1 MDAYQQRLQAAI
13 GQVSEFLKVG
23 VWRLEVGDFNLFKRF
38 LVHALRIGLVVAGK
52 LSGERIHLRSAVL
65 TFYSLLSVVPVLAM
79 LFGLAKGF
87 GLDRVLEHEI
97 LKRIEGQEE
106 VVARLIS
113 FARNLLESTQ
123 GGVIAGVGVVV
134 LFWSVINVFSSI
146 EKGFNE
152 MWGITKTR
160 PLLRK
165 ATDYLSLSLFCAILA
180 AVSSTLTVMITSEVT
195 FFVNRV
201 KLLETVSPAIFV
213 GLKVLPMMVIW
224 LLFTLI
230 YTAIPN
236 TRVRIGSAALGGIL
250 AGTAFQIFQGIY
262 IGFQVGVAKYNA
274 IYGSFAA
281 LPLFLVWLQLSWL
294 IVLVGAQVS
303 VACQNLDRLGFEADS
318 QTISLGLRR
327 LLTLLVA
334 TQVVK
339 RFCLGEGASSSKTLC
354 SELKV
359 PPPLL
364 QDLLNDLSACG
375 LLVEVKTDSNHNAF
389 YQPAIDPDRIT
400 IQYVIA
406 RLEENGRTD
415 PPVDRSETFTKLFE
429 SMAKFRDAVDSSP
442 ANLLLKQL

>member
-1 MDAYQQRLQAAI
+1 MDAYQRLHTTI
-13 GQVSEFLKVG
+13 GRVSAFLKVG
-23 VWRLEVGDFNLFKRF
+23 LWRLEVGDFNLFERF
-38 LVHALRIGLVVAGK
+38 LVYALRIGVVVAGK
-52 LSGERIHLRSAVL
+52 LAGERIHLRSAVL
-65 TFYSLLSVVPVLAM
+65 TFYSLLSIVPVLAM
-79 LFGLAKGF
+79 VFGMAKGF
-87 GLDRVLEHEI
+87 GLDRMLENEI
-97 LKRIEGQEE
+97 LSRIEGQEE
-106 VVARLIS
+106 VVARLIA

-152 MWGITKTR
+152 MWGITRAR

-180 AVSSTLTVMITSEVT
+180 AISSALTVLITSEVT

-201 KLLETVSPAIFV
+201 KLLETVSPAIFMS
-213 GLKVLPMMVIW
+213 LKALPIMVIW

-236 TRVRIGSAALGGIL
+236 TRVRISSAALGGIL

-303 VACQNLDRLGFEADS
+303 VAYQNLDRLGFEADS
-318 QTISLGLRR
+318 QAISPGLRR

-339 RFCLGEGASSSKTLC
+339 RFCLAEGASSSKTLC

-359 PPPLL
+359 PRPLL

-375 LLVEVKTDSNHNAF
+375 LLVEVKTNSNQDAF
-389 YQPAIDPDRIT
+389 YQPGIDPDRMS

-415 PPVDRSETFTKLFE
+415 LPVDRSETFVKLCE

>member
-1 MDAYQQRLQAAI
+1 MDAYQRLQTTI
-13 GQVSEFLKVG
+13 GRVSAFLKVG
-23 VWRLEVGDFNLFKRF
+23 LWRLEVGDFNLFERF
-38 LVHALRIGLVVAGK
+38 LVYALRIGVVVAGK
-52 LSGERIHLRSAVL
+52 LAGERIHLRSAVL
-65 TFYSLLSVVPVLAM
+65 TFYSLLSIVPVLAM
-79 LFGLAKGF
+79 VFGMAKGF
-87 GLDRVLEHEI
+87 GLDRMLENEI
-97 LKRIEGQEE
+97 LSRIEGQEE
-106 VVARLIS
+106 VVARLIA

-152 MWGITKTR
+152 MWGITRAR

-180 AVSSTLTVMITSEVT
+180 AISSALTVLITSEVT

-201 KLLETVSPAIFV
+201 KLLETVSPAIFMS
-213 GLKVLPMMVIW
+213 LKALPIMVIW

-236 TRVRIGSAALGGIL
+236 TRVRISSAALGGIL

-303 VACQNLDRLGFEADS
+303 VAYQNLDRLGFEADS
-318 QTISLGLRR
+318 QAISPGLRR

-339 RFCLGEGASSSKTLC
+339 RFCLAEGASSSKTLC

-359 PPPLL
+359 PRPLL

-375 LLVEVKTDSNHNAF
+375 LLVEVKTNSNQDAF
-389 YQPAIDPDRIT
+389 YQPGIDPDRMS

-415 PPVDRSETFTKLFE
+415 LPVDRSEAFVKLCE

>member
-1 MDAYQQRLQAAI
+1 MDAYQRLQTTI
-13 GQVSEFLKVG
+13 GRVNTFLKVG
-23 VWRLEVGDFNLFKRF
+23 LWRLEVEDFHLFKRF
-38 LVHALRIGLVVAGK
+38 LVHALRIGVVVAGK

-79 LFGLAKGF
+79 LFGMAKGF

-97 LKRIEGQEE
+97 LNRIEGQEE
-106 VVARLIS
+106 VVARLIA

-152 MWGITKTR
+152 MWGITRTR

-180 AVSSTLTVMITSEVT
+180 AISSALTVLITSEVT

-201 KLLETVSPAIFV
+201 KLLETFSPVIFV

-236 TRVRIGSAALGGIL
+236 TRVRISSAALGGIL

-303 VACQNLDRLGFEADS
+303 VAYQNLDRLGFEADS

-339 RFCLGEGASSSKTLC
+339 RFCLAEGPSSSKTLC
-354 SELKV
+354 NELKV
-359 PPPLL
+359 PRPLL

-375 LLVEVKTDSNHNAF
+375 LLVEVKTNSNQDAF
-389 YQPAIDPDRIT
+389 YQPAIDPDRMT

-415 PPVDRSETFTKLFE
+415 LPVDRSETFVKLSE